1 MRHRKRRRPK
11 IMRVCQTV
19 LNDAHM
25 TRKLP
30 EVAIAYDF
38 DGTLSPGNMQ
48 EYDFI
53 PKLGMAPARFW
64 SKANDLARQCDGDLI
79 LAYLNLMLSEA
90 RARGVPIRRD
100 DFVAYGSK
108 VSLFPGVETWFDRIN
123 AYGKQRGLAVR
134 HYIVSS
140 GLREMVQGS
149 LVGRQFA
156 RIFASAF
163 AYDVHGVAYAPA
175 LALNYTTKTQY
186 LFRINKGTLDVWDN
200 RVINAYQPQAERPV
214 PFARMIFLGD
224 GETDIPCMR
233 LVKDQGGHSLAV
245 YRKSARGAKA
255 VAGQLLQE
263 GRVNFI
269 AAADYTDG
277 SAVDRQVKG
286 VLDRIAAD
294 VHLEQLL
301 RQNQPRSKH

>member
-1 MRHRKRRRPK
+1 
-11 IMRVCQTV
+11 
-19 LNDAHM
+19 M
-25 TRKLP
+25 TRKYS

-38 DGTLSPGNMQ
+38 DGTLAPGNMQ

-53 PKLGMAPARFW
+53 PKLGMKPKEFW
-64 SKANDLARQCDGDLI
+64 SKATAFAKDCDGDVI
-79 LAYLNLMLSEA
+79 LAYLNLMLIEA
-90 RARGVPIRRD
+90 RAKQVPIRRD
-100 DFVAYGSK
+100 DFVEYGRH
-108 VSLFPGVETWFDRIN
+108 VELFPGVTDWFDRIN
-123 AYGKQRGLAVR
+123 SYGKQRNLSIK

-149 LVGRQFA
+149 SVARKFE

-200 RVINAYQPQAERPV
+200 RVINAYVSHAERPV
-214 PFARMIFLGD
+214 PFERMIYLGD
-224 GETDIPCMR
+224 GETDVPCMR

-245 YRKSARGAKA
+245 YRKGKHGAKS
-255 VAGQLLQE
+255 VADKLLQE

-269 AAADYTDG
+269 AMADYTDG
-277 SAVDRQVKG
+277 AEVDQRVKAVIDLISADTR
-286 VLDRIAAD
+286 
-294 VHLEQLL
+294 LEQLG
-301 RQNQPRSKH
+301 RRS

>member
-1 MRHRKRRRPK
+1 
-11 IMRVCQTV
+11 
-19 LNDAHM
+19 M

-53 PKLGMAPARFW
+53 PKLGMTPARFW
-64 SKANDLARQCDGDLI
+64 SKANELARQCDGDLI
-79 LAYLNLMLSEA
+79 LAYLNLMLNEA

-100 DFVAYGSK
+100 DFVAYGRK
-108 VSLFPGVETWFDRIN
+108 VTLFPGVQTWFDRIN
-123 AYGKQRGLAVR
+123 AYGRQQGLAVR

-149 LVGRQFA
+149 PIASQFA
-156 RIFASAF
+156 RVFASAF

-200 RVINAYQPQAERPV
+200 RVINAYQPQAQRPV
-214 PFARMIFLGD
+214 PFSRMIFLGD
-224 GETDIPCMR
+224 GETDVPCMR
-233 LVKDQGGHSLAV
+233 LVKDQGGKQQEELNRRHRMQSFV
-245 YRKSARGAKA
+245 GA
-255 VAGQLLQE
+255 QLQ
-263 GRVNFI
+263 RRF
-269 AAADYTDG
+269 
-277 SAVDRQVKG
+277 
-286 VLDRIAAD
+286 
-294 VHLEQLL
+294 
-301 RQNQPRSKH
+301 

>member
-1 MRHRKRRRPK
+1 
-11 IMRVCQTV
+11 
-19 LNDAHM
+19 M

-64 SKANDLARQCDGDLI
+64 NKANELARQCDGDLI

-100 DFVAYGSK
+100 DFVAYGRK
-108 VSLFPGVETWFDRIN
+108 VTLFPGVETWFDRIN
-123 AYGKQRGLAVR
+123 TYGRKQGLAVR

-149 LVGRQFA
+149 PVARQFA

-214 PFARMIFLGD
+214 PFARMLFLGD

-245 YRKSARGAKA
+245 YRRGARGAKTI
-255 VAGQLLQE
+255 AGQLLQE

-269 AAADYTDG
+269 AAADYTAG
-277 SAVDRQVKG
+277 SAVDQQVRG

-301 RQNQPRSKH
+301 RQNQPRPKR